1 LTAADKLAR
10 WENLL
15 LWAEFAL
22 AGAKLDTNEERRAYR
37 VAKGERA
44 VAQAKARLAYWQSR
58 IDMASG
64 RAVRPV
70 AARST
75 LEATARQRGR
85 AE

>member
-1 LTAADKLAR
+1 LTAADKVAR
-10 WENLL
+10 WTNLL

-58 IDMASG
+58 IDMDSRRAG
-64 RAVRPV
+64 RPSI
-70 AARST
+70 ARSPVG
-75 LEATARQRGR
+75 ACQTAGC
-85 AE
+85 E